1 MGLVY
6 VYLVAWVAGGV
17 ALGAG
22 MLLEQRAELQAEGPA
37 ERAASLSS
45 LFTFVLI
52 GFGVTGLLLEGFGL
66 MRGQR
71 ALVGALAAGLVLGIL
86 GYGLRRASQRG
97 DKARPAPTSRSA

>member
-22 MLLEQRAELQAEGPA
+22 MLLEQRGEPQAAGPA
-37 ERAASLSS
+37 ERAAGLSS

-71 ALVGALAAGLVLGIL
+71 ALIGALAAGFVLGIL

-97 DKARPAPTSRSA
+97 AKPSPPTTSRSA